1 MKRILFVLALVFAM
15 AATPAKV
22 AEAAPLMR
30 NVVTSC
36 AFGAG
41 MLAATTY
48 AGLTPALSAPGLT
61 LPVTEVIAANA
72 LIGCGIGAAGAVTA
86 TVVGWVYDVIF

>member
-1 MKRILFVLALVFAM
+1 MKRVLIALALVFAL
-15 AATPAKV
+15 AAPAKA

-30 NVVTSC
+30 NVITSC

-48 AGLTPALSAPGLT
+48 AGLTPALATGAMA

-72 LIGCGIGAAGAVTA
+72 LIGCGIGAAGAVSA

>member
-1 MKRILFVLALVFAM
+1 MKRLLIALALVFALAM
-15 AATPAKV
+15 PAKA

-30 NVVTSC
+30 NVITSC

-48 AGLTPALSAPGLT
+48 AGLTPALSTGALIV
-61 LPVTEVIAANA
+61 PVTEAIAANA
-72 LIGCGIGAAGAVTA
+72 LIGCTIGAAGAVTA

>member
-1 MKRILFVLALVFAM
+1 MKRVLIALALVLALAL
-15 AATPAKV
+15 PAKP
-22 AEAAPLMR
+22 ADAAPLMR
-30 NVVTSC
+30 NVITSC

-48 AGLTPALSAPGLT
+48 AGLTPALSTGTLI

-72 LIGCGIGAAGAVTA
+72 LIGCTIGAAGAVSA
-86 TVVGWVYDVIF
+86 TVIGWVYDAIF

>member
-1 MKRILFVLALVFAM
+1 MKRLLIALALVFAL
-15 AATPAKV
+15 AAPAKA

-30 NVVTSC
+30 NVLTSC

-48 AGLTPALSAPGLT
+48 AGLTPALSTGALV
-61 LPVTEVIAANA
+61 LPVTEAIAANA
-72 LIGCGIGAAGAVTA
+72 LIGCAVGTAGAVTA
-86 TVVGWVYDVIF
+86 TVIGWVYDAIF